1 MSSRPPAR
9 SPAWVDAAA
18 GGGGVDRRRAG
29 GNDGRADGYAGR
41 VDSSRPPRVRDL
53 RASDADR
60 ERVVEVLGEALAD
73 GRITME
79 EHAERTSRAYA
90 ARTLG
95 ELTGITTD
103 LSPEES
109 QPILVDDR
117 PVSVVFGRVRREGR
131 WVVPVKLPLVAL
143 FGTVELDLRDA
154 VLQRRH
160 IVVDSL
166 LLVGRVRLLV
176 PDGVHVTVTGRS
188 ALTTRDVRTRPE
200 EDGPTVEISGTL
212 IFGSVTARAPKRSLR
227 ERARARLP
235 RRRD

>member
-1 MSSRPPAR
+1 MA
-9 SPAWVDAAA
+9 
-18 GGGGVDRRRAG
+18 
-29 GNDGRADGYAGR
+29 GRAGYAGG

-53 RASDADR
+53 RASDTDR
-60 ERVVEVLGEALAD
+60 ERVVAVLGEALAD

-117 PVSVVFGRVRREGR
+117 PVSVVFGRTRREGR

-160 IVVDSL
+160 IVLDSL
-166 LLVGRVRLLV
+166 LVAGRVRLLV
-176 PDGVHVTVTGRS
+176 PDGVHVTVTGRT
-188 ALTTRDVRTRPE
+188 ALTTRDLRTRPE
-200 EDGPTVEISGTL
+200 QDGPTVEISGTL
-212 IFGSVTARAPKRSLR
+212 IFGSVTARAPKRTLR

-235 RRRD
+235 RRRS